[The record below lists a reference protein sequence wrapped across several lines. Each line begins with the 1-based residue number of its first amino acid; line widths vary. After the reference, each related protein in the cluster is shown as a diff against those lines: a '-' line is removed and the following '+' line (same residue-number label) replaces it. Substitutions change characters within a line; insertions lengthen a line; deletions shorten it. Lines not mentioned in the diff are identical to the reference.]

1 MKYAYV
7 YTVQLVR
14 ERQRIPA
21 DILNTPADAWRT
33 LRGLYK
39 GYPME
44 VFSML
49 SLNAR
54 NQVCGYSVVTSGIL
68 NSSLVHPREIFQ
80 RAIRFNAAGIILAH
94 NHPSGNLEPS
104 SEDLRMTKQM
114 VEAGKIMGIPIHDHI
129 IFTDDGCTSL
139 AERGM
144 M

>member
-1 MKYAYV
+1 
-7 YTVQLVR
+7 
-14 ERQRIPA
+14 
-21 DILNTPADAWRT
+21 
-33 LRGLYK
+33 
-39 GYPME
+39 ME